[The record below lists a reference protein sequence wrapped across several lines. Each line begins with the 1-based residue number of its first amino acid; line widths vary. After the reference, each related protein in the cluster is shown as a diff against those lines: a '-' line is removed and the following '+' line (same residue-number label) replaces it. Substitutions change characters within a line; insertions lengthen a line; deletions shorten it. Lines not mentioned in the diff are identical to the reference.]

1 MACRGCGSA
10 KYLRLPPNATQQEF
24 RMKDDIVIVSATRT
38 PVGAFNGAFAN
49 LPAHELGKAAIKGAM
64 ERAGV
69 EGARISEV
77 IMGQILTAGQ
87 GQNPARQASIA
98 AAIPVET
105 PAWGVNQLCGSGLR
119 AVALGYQAI
128 LNGDSDIVVAGGQES
143 MSMAPHC
150 QHLRNGIKMGSFE
163 MIDTMIKDGL
173 WDAFNGY
180 HMGTTAENVAK
191 QWQITRQQQ
200 DEFAVASQNKAEAAQ
215 KAGKFKDEITSV
227 TIKSRKGDIVVDTD
241 EYPKA
246 GVTMESIAKLR
257 PAFDKEGT
265 VTAANASGIN
275 DGAAALVLMKASE
288 AAKLGKTPLARI
300 VSWAQAGV
308 DPAIMGTGPIPASR
322 SALKKAGW
330 KKEDLDLVEANEAF
344 AAQACAVN
352 KDLGWDTSKVNVN
365 GGAIAIG
372 HPIGASG
379 ARVLVTLLYEM
390 QKRNAKKGLAT
401 LCIGG
406 GMGIAMCVER

>member
-1 MACRGCGSA
+1 
-10 KYLRLPPNATQQEF
+10 
-24 RMKDDIVIVSATRT
+24 MKDDVVIVSATRT
-38 PVGAFNGAFAN
+38 PVGAFNGALAG
-49 LPAHELGKAAIKGAM
+49 LPAHELGKVAIKAAL
-64 ERAGV
+64 ELAGV
-69 EGARISEV
+69 DGAKVSEV
-77 IMGQILTAGQ
+77 ILGQILTAGQ

-98 AAIPVET
+98 AGIPVT
-105 PAWGVNQLCGSGLR
+105 SPAWGVNQLCGSGLR

-128 LNGDSDIVVAGGQES
+128 LNGDSEIVVAGGQES
-143 MSMAPHC
+143 MSQAPHC
-150 QHLRNGIKMGSFE
+150 AHLRNGTKMGSLE

-180 HMGTTAENVAK
+180 HMGNTAENVAK
-191 QWQITRQQQ
+191 QWQITRAQQ
-200 DEFAVASQNKAEAAQ
+200 DEFAVKSQNKAEAAQ
-215 KAGKFKDEITSV
+215 KAGKFKDEITPV
-227 TIKSRKGDIVVDTD
+227 TIKGRKGDTVVDTD
-241 EYPKA
+241 EYPKH
-246 GVTMESIAKLR
+246 GTTMDSVSKLR
-257 PAFDKEGT
+257 PAFEKEGT

-275 DGAAALVLMKASE
+275 DGAAAVVLMRASE
-288 AAKLGKTPLARI
+288 AAKLGKQPLARI
-300 VSWAQAGV
+300 VSWAHAGV

-322 SALKKAGW
+322 AALKKAGW
-330 KKEDLDLVEANEAF
+330 RVEDLDLIEANEAF

-390 QKRNAKKGLAT
+390 GKRNSKKGLAT